1 MIQFSGRKKRRALE
15 SEAVH
20 RVVTEV
26 ETWPGVVTA
35 PHQFGAVEFQLDGTE
50 FGHIHRDGTLDVPF
64 VRRLRN
70 PLVAAGAVSRHRWVP
85 NSGWVTLHVES
96 DEDIERAVRL
106 LRLSYLYRLILRPER
121 PLGLDDIASEI
132 EGIELPLEA
141 RRGMLDLLA
150 RRRSAANA

>member
-1 MIQFSGRKKRRALE
+1 MLPFSSRKKRRAFE

-26 ETWPGVVTA
+26 ETWPGVATA

-85 NSGWVTLHVES
+85 DSGWVTLHVES
-96 DEDIERAVRL
+96 DADIERAILL
-106 LRLSYLYRLILRPER
+106 LRLSYLYRMLLRPER
-121 PLGLDDIASEI
+121 SLRLDDIATEV

-141 RRGMLDLLA
+141 RRGFLDLVA
-150 RRRSAANA
+150 RRRSAASA